1 MVTIVGPTT
10 SARRFRRS
18 RPRRRWRPRPGD
30 NLCRTGG
37 EIKRIRSRPR
47 RYPKATSGHRA
58 RRVKE
63 GRRARSST
71 SLSPLSFWASSSPS
85 CRRVRRRRRLADVFA
100 GLLDDFPPT
109 SSRAASGDCPGPPPG
124 LPPRPPSKMDHFCIV
139 RCIRIDHFSA
149 RSAPVPFWDLGRPG
163 SPRAKHIVKPQRRY
177 RLRQNIL

>member
-1 MVTIVGPTT
+1 M
-10 SARRFRRS
+10 
-18 RPRRRWRPRPGD
+18 
-30 NLCRTGG
+30 CRTGG

-85 CRRVRRRRRLADVFA
+85 CRRVRRRRLADVFA
-100 GLLDDFPPT
+100 GLLDDLPPT

-124 LPPRPPSKMDHFCIV
+124 LPPRHPSKMDHFFIV
-139 RCIRIDHFSA
+139 RCIRIHHFSA
-149 RSAPVPFWDLGRPG
+149 RSAPVPFWELCRPG
-163 SPRAKHIVKPQRRY
+163 SPRAKHTGKPPRRY
-177 RLRQNIL
+177 RLRRNIL

>member
-1 MVTIVGPTT
+1 MWTPSPRSQLKIT
-10 SARRFRRS
+10 RRFDATSGRLEMKILNRPLDTQNVTPKRS
-18 RPRRRWRPRPGD
+18 
-30 NLCRTGG
+30 
-37 EIKRIRSRPR
+37 
-47 RYPKATSGHRA
+47 KATSGHRA

-109 SSRAASGDCPGPPPG
+109 SSRAASGDCPGHPPG

-139 RCIRIDHFSA
+139 RCIRMDHFSA

-163 SPRAKHIVKPQRRY
+163 SPRAKHTVKPQRRY

>member
-1 MVTIVGPTT
+1 M
-10 SARRFRRS
+10 
-18 RPRRRWRPRPGD
+18 
-30 NLCRTGG
+30 CRTGG

-100 GLLDDFPPT
+100 GLLDDLPPT

-124 LPPRPPSKMDHFCIV
+124 LPPRPLSKMDHFSIV
-139 RCIRIDHFSA
+139 RCIRIDNFSV
-149 RSAPVPFWDLGRPG
+149 RSAPVPFWDLGRPR
-163 SPRAKHIVKPQRRY
+163 SPRANPIVKHPRRY
-177 RLRQNIL
+177 RLRRNIL